1 MVLRC
6 ARGTFLL
13 PFFMPSVWLK
23 RLSIILACAVPAL
36 AEAALE
42 APKDAPRASLAGQ
55 LLVASS
61 SMGDP
66 RFAQTVIF
74 MARHDK
80 NGALGIVINKPVGE
94 RPLASLLE
102 TLGEKE
108 TGVEGSVRI
117 FAGGPVQPELGFVVH
132 SADYRRAE
140 TIVVDARVAVTST
153 REILRDIAHKQGPH
167 KSLLAFGYAGWG
179 PGQLD
184 GEMAQRAWFTAEED
198 VDLIFDLDRA
208 KVWDEA
214 MKRRT
219 QDL

>member
-1 MVLRC
+1 
-6 ARGTFLL
+6 
-13 PFFMPSVWLK
+13 MPSVWLK
-23 RLSIILACAVPAL
+23 RLSVILACVVPAAL

-42 APKDAPRASLAGQ
+42 APKDAPVRATLAGQ
-55 LLVASS
+55 LLVATP

-66 RFAQTVIF
+66 RFVRTVIL

-80 NGALGIVINKPVGE
+80 KGAFGIVINKPVGE

-108 TGVEGSVRI
+108 TGAEGSVRI
-117 FAGGPVQPELGFVVH
+117 FAGGPVQPEIGFVVH

-140 TIVVDARVAVTST
+140 TIVVDAHVAVTST
-153 REILRDIAHKQGPH
+153 REILRDIARKQGPQ
-167 KSLLAFGYAGWG
+167 KSLVAFGYAGWG

-184 GEMAQRAWFTAEED
+184 GEMTQRAWFTAEED
-198 VDLIFDLDRA
+198 IDLIFDMDRA

>member
-1 MVLRC
+1 
-6 ARGTFLL
+6 
-13 PFFMPSVWLK
+13 MPSVWLK
-23 RLSIILACAVPAL
+23 RLSVVLACAVPPL

-42 APKDAPRASLAGQ
+42 SPKNVPAQASLAGQ
-55 LLVASS
+55 LLVATPA
-61 SMGDP
+61 MGDP
-66 RFAQTVIF
+66 RFAHTVIL

-80 NGALGIVINKPVGE
+80 KGAFGIVINKPVGE

-108 TGVEGSVRI
+108 TGAEGNVRI
-117 FAGGPVQPELGFVVH
+117 FAGGPVQPEIGFVVH

-140 TIVVDARVAVTST
+140 TIVVDSHVAVTST
-153 REILRDIAHKQGPH
+153 REILRDIARKQGPQ
-167 KSLLAFGYAGWG
+167 KSLVAFGYAGWAA
-179 PGQLD
+179 GQLE
-184 GEMAQRAWFTAEED
+184 GEMAQRGWFTAEED
-198 VDLIFDLDRA
+198 VELIFDMDRA

>member
-1 MVLRC
+1 
-6 ARGTFLL
+6 
-13 PFFMPSVWLK
+13 MPSWLK
-23 RLSIILACAVPAL
+23 RLSVILACVVPAAL
-36 AEAALE
+36 AQAARE
-42 APKDAPRASLAGQ
+42 APKDVPTRNSLAGQ
-55 LLVASS
+55 LLVATP

-80 NGALGIVINKPVGE
+80 NGAFGIVINKPVGE
-94 RPLASLLE
+94 RPLAELLAA
-102 TLGEKE
+102 LGEKDE
-108 TGVEGSVRI
+108 GAEGSVRV
-117 FAGGPVQPELGFVVH
+117 FAGGPVQPEIGFVVH
-132 SADYRRAE
+132 SADYRRTE
-140 TIVVDARVAVTST
+140 TIVVDSRVGVTST
-153 REILRDIAHKQGPH
+153 REILRDIAKKQGPQ
-167 KSLLAFGYAGWG
+167 KTLLAFGYAGWG

-198 VDLIFDLDRA
+198 VELIFDLDRA

>member
-1 MVLRC
+1 MVS
-6 ARGTFLL
+6 A
-13 PFFMPSVWLK
+13 WLK
-23 RLSIILACAVPAL
+23 RLSVVLACAMPAAF

-42 APKDAPRASLAGQ
+42 APKDAPARASVAGQ
-55 LLVASS
+55 LLVATP

-66 RFAQTVIF
+66 RFNQTVIF

-80 NGALGIVINKPVGE
+80 NGAFGIVINKPLGE
-94 RPLASLLE
+94 RPFASLLAA
-102 TLGEKE
+102 LGENE
-108 TGVEGSVRI
+108 AGVEGSVRI
-117 FAGGPVQPELGFVVH
+117 FAGGPVQPEVGFVVH
-132 SADYRRAE
+132 SADYRRAG
-140 TIVVDARVAVTST
+140 TIVVDAHVAVTSN
-153 REILRDIAHKQGPH
+153 REILRDLAHKQGPE

-184 GEMAQRAWFTAEED
+184 GELALRAWFTAEED
-198 VDLIFDLDRA
+198 VGLIFDMDRA

>member
-1 MVLRC
+1 
-6 ARGTFLL
+6 
-13 PFFMPSVWLK
+13 MPSAWLK
-23 RLSIILACAVPAL
+23 RLSVILACALPAF
-36 AEAALE
+36 ADAALE
-42 APKDAPRASLAGQ
+42 APKDVPAQASLAGQ
-55 LLVASS
+55 LLIATPA
-61 SMGDP
+61 MGDP
-66 RFAQTVIF
+66 RFARTVIF

-80 NGALGIVINKPVGE
+80 NGAFGIVINKPVGE
-94 RPLASLLE
+94 RPLADLLQ

-117 FAGGPVQPELGFVVH
+117 FAGGPVQPDVGFVVH

-140 TIVVDARVAVTST
+140 TIAVDSRVAVTST
-153 REILRDIAHKQGPH
+153 REILRDIAHRHGPQ

-198 VDLIFDLDRA
+198 IDLIFDIDRA
-208 KVWDEA
+208 KLWDEA
-214 MKRRT
+214 MKRKT

>member
-1 MVLRC
+1 
-6 ARGTFLL
+6 
-13 PFFMPSVWLK
+13 MPSAWLK
-23 RLSIILACAVPAL
+23 RLSVILACALPAL

-42 APKDAPRASLAGQ
+42 APKDAPAQPSVAGQ
-55 LLVASS
+55 LLVATP

-66 RFAQTVIF
+66 RFSRTVIL

-80 NGALGIVINKPVGE
+80 NGAFGIVINKPVGE
-94 RPLASLLE
+94 RPLAELLE

-108 TGVEGSVRI
+108 SAVEGSVRI
-117 FAGGPVQPELGFVVH
+117 FAGGPVQPEVGFVVH

-140 TIVVDARVAVTST
+140 TIVVDARIAVTST
-153 REILRDIAHKQGPH
+153 REILRDIAHQQGPQ

-184 GEMAQRAWFTAEED
+184 GEMAQRAWFTAEEG
-198 VDLIFDLDRA
+198 VDLIFDMDRA

>member
-1 MVLRC
+1 MAC
-6 ARGTFLL
+6 
-13 PFFMPSVWLK
+13 WLK
-23 RLSIILACAVPAL
+23 RLSVILACAVPAL
-36 AEAALE
+36 AQAALE
-42 APKDAPRASLAGQ
+42 APKDLPARASLAGQ
-55 LLVASS
+55 LLVATP

-66 RFAQTVIF
+66 RFAQTVIL

-80 NGALGIVINKPVGE
+80 NGAFGIVINKPLGE
-94 RPLASLLE
+94 RPLASLL
-102 TLGEKE
+102 TALGEKDD
-108 TGVEGSVRI
+108 GVAGSVRV
-117 FAGGPVQPELGFVVH
+117 FAGGPVQPEIGFVVH
-132 SADYRRAE
+132 SADYRRAG
-140 TIVVDARVAVTST
+140 TIVVDGRVAVTST
-153 REILRDIAHKQGPH
+153 REILRDIARKQGPQ

-184 GEMAQRAWFTAEED
+184 GEMALRAWFTAQED

>member
-1 MVLRC
+1 
-6 ARGTFLL
+6 
-13 PFFMPSVWLK
+13 MPSVWLK
-23 RLSIILACAVPAL
+23 RLSVILACALPAL

-42 APKDAPRASLAGQ
+42 APKDVPARATLAGQ
-55 LLVASS
+55 LLVATP

-66 RFAQTVIF
+66 RFARTVIL

-80 NGALGIVINKPVGE
+80 KGAFGIVINKPVGE
-94 RPLASLLE
+94 RPLSELLE

-108 TGVEGSVRI
+108 TGADGSVRI
-117 FAGGPVQPELGFVVH
+117 FAGGPVQPEIGFVVH

-140 TIVVDARVAVTST
+140 TIVVDAHVAVTST
-153 REILRDIAHKQGPH
+153 REILRDIARKQGPQ
-167 KSLLAFGYAGWG
+167 KSLVAFGYAGWG

-184 GEMAQRAWFTAEED
+184 GEMAQHAWFTAEED
-198 VDLIFDLDRA
+198 IDLIFDMDRA

-214 MKRRT
+214 MKRKT

>member
-1 MVLRC
+1 MR
-6 ARGTFLL
+6 
-13 PFFMPSVWLK
+13 SWLK

-36 AEAALE
+36 AQAARE
-42 APKDAPRASLAGQ
+42 VPKDLPTHASLAGQ
-55 LLVASS
+55 LLVATP

-66 RFAQTVIF
+66 RFSQTVIV

-80 NGALGIVINKPVGE
+80 NGAFGIVINKPLGE
-94 RPLASLLE
+94 RPLASLL
-102 TLGEKE
+102 TALGEKDD
-108 TGVEGSVRI
+108 GVEGSVRV
-117 FAGGPVQPELGFVVH
+117 FAGGPVQPEIGFVVH
-132 SADYRRAE
+132 SADYRRAG
-140 TIVVDARVAVTST
+140 TIVVDSRVAVTST
-153 REILRDIAHKQGPH
+153 REILRDIARKQGPQ

-184 GEMAQRAWFTAEED
+184 GEMALRAWFTAQED

>member
-1 MVLRC
+1 
-6 ARGTFLL
+6 
-13 PFFMPSVWLK
+13 MPSIWLK
-23 RLSIILACAVPAL
+23 RLSLILACAAPAL

-42 APKDAPRASLAGQ
+42 APKDVPARASLAGQ
-55 LLVASS
+55 LLVATP

-80 NGALGIVINKPVGE
+80 SGAFGIVINKPVGE

-102 TLGEKE
+102 ALGDKE
-108 TGVEGSVRI
+108 AGAAGSVRL
-117 FAGGPVQPELGFVVH
+117 FAGGPVQPEVGFVVH

-153 REILRDIAHKQGPH
+153 REILRDIARKQGPQ
-167 KSLLAFGYAGWG
+167 KSLIAFGYAGWA
-179 PGQLD
+179 PGQLE
-184 GEMAQRAWFTAEED
+184 GEMALRGWFTAEED
-198 VDLIFDLDRA
+198 VDLIFDMDRA

-214 MKRRT
+214 MKRKT

>member
-1 MVLRC
+1 
-6 ARGTFLL
+6 
-13 PFFMPSVWLK
+13 MPSVWLK
-23 RLSIILACAVPAL
+23 RLCVILACVVPAAL
-36 AEAALE
+36 AQAARE
-42 APKDAPRASLAGQ
+42 APKDVPARSSLAGQ
-55 LLVASS
+55 LLVATS

-80 NGALGIVINKPVGE
+80 SGAFGIVINKPVGE

-102 TLGEKE
+102 ALGAKE
-108 TGVEGSVRI
+108 EGVEGSVRV
-117 FAGGPVQPELGFVVH
+117 FAGGPVQPEIGFVVH

-140 TIVVDARVAVTST
+140 TIVVDSRLAVTST

-184 GEMAQRAWFTAEED
+184 GEMALHSWFTAEED
-198 VDLIFDLDRA
+198 VELIFDLDRA